1 MKEFDKLVD
10 IISQLREECPWDKE
24 QTHES
29 LSKHLI
35 EEAYELLDSL
45 AKLNNNNQESYRNLS
60 SELGDLLLQILLH
73 SKIASE
79 NGYFSIVEVVD
90 SLNEKLIKRH
100 PHVFGDV
107 SLDSAKEVEKQWEKI
122 KQEDKQSIFDDINK
136 NLPAIT
142 TAFKAQ
148 RKAESLNLSYKNY
161 EEALEDLISEIEEL
175 KEASSNDEK
184 KYELG
189 DVLFSLV
196 NVSRYIEADPEIQLK
211 KSTERFINRAKYVES
226 NKDDNFIA
234 IVISPFIFILP
245 VIKADIELIFL
256 FNCLFIPASWIS
268 YSKSETAL
276 KPLNMIVALY
286 LEQSVVV
293 IVENDKIFNL
303 CGLNFKSLKSDFF
316 IISTLSSAEKR

>member
-1 MKEFDKLVD
+1 MQEFDELVN
-10 IISQLREECPWDKE
+10 IISKLREECPWDKE

-45 AKLNNNNQESYRNLS
+45 AKLNNSDESFQNLE

-79 NGYFSIVEVVD
+79 NGYFSIVDVVD
-90 SLNEKLIKRH
+90 SLNKKLVKRH

-107 SLDSAKEVEKQWEKI
+107 KLGTPKEVQKQWEKI
-122 KQEDKQSIFDDINK
+122 KQEDKNSIFDDINN

-142 TAFKAQ
+142 TAFKVQ

-161 EEALEDLISEIEEL
+161 EEALSDLISEIQEL
-175 KEASSNDEK
+175 KDALSQEEK

-189 DVLFSLV
+189 DVLFSLI

-226 NKDDNFIA
+226 KINDN
-234 IVISPFIFILP
+234 
-245 VIKADIELIFL
+245 
-256 FNCLFIPASWIS
+256 
-268 YSKSETAL
+268 
-276 KPLNMIVALY
+276 
-286 LEQSVVV
+286 
-293 IVENDKIFNL
+293 
-303 CGLNFKSLKSDFF
+303 SDFEKLC
-316 IISTLSSAEKR
+316 IEAKKAEIE

>member
-1 MKEFDKLVD
+1 MKEFDELVNV
-10 IISQLREECPWDKE
+10 ISKLREECPWDKE

-45 AKLNNNNQESYRNLS
+45 AKLNNSDESFQNLE

-79 NGYFSIVEVVD
+79 NGYFSIVDVVD
-90 SLNEKLIKRH
+90 SLNKKLVKRH

-107 SLDSAKEVEKQWEKI
+107 KLGTPKEVQKQWEKI
-122 KQEDKQSIFDDINK
+122 KQGDKNSIFDDINK

-142 TAFKAQ
+142 TAFKVQ

-161 EEALEDLISEIEEL
+161 EEALSDLISEIEEL
-175 KEASSNDEK
+175 KDALSQEEK

-189 DVLFSLV
+189 DVLFSLI

-226 NKDDNFIA
+226 KINDN
-234 IVISPFIFILP
+234 S
-245 VIKADIELIFL
+245 DIEKL
-256 FNCLFIPASWIS
+256 WIEA
-268 YSKSETAL
+268 K
-276 KPLNMIVALY
+276 K
-286 LEQSVVV
+286 
-293 IVENDKIFNL
+293 
-303 CGLNFKSLKSDFF
+303 
-316 IISTLSSAEKR
+316 AEIE

>member
-1 MKEFDKLVD
+1 MKEFDELVNV
-10 IISQLREECPWDKE
+10 ISKLREECPWDKE

-45 AKLNNNNQESYRNLS
+45 AKLNDTDESFQNLE

-79 NGYFSIVEVVD
+79 NGYFSIVDVVD
-90 SLNEKLIKRH
+90 SLNKKLVKRH

-107 SLDSAKEVEKQWEKI
+107 KLGTPKEVQKQWEKI
-122 KQEDKQSIFDDINK
+122 KQEDKNSIFDDINK

-142 TAFKAQ
+142 TAFKVQ

-161 EEALEDLISEIEEL
+161 EEALSDLISEIEEL
-175 KEASSNDEK
+175 KDALTQEEK

-189 DVLFSLV
+189 DVLFSLI

-226 NKDDNFIA
+226 KINDN
-234 IVISPFIFILP
+234 S
-245 VIKADIELIFL
+245 DIEKL
-256 FNCLFIPASWIS
+256 WIEA
-268 YSKSETAL
+268 K
-276 KPLNMIVALY
+276 K
-286 LEQSVVV
+286 
-293 IVENDKIFNL
+293 
-303 CGLNFKSLKSDFF
+303 
-316 IISTLSSAEKR
+316 AEIE

>member
-1 MKEFDKLVD
+1 MQEFGELVN
-10 IISQLREECPWDKE
+10 IISKLREECPWDKE

-45 AKLNNNNQESYRNLS
+45 AKLNNSDESFQNLE

-79 NGYFSIVEVVD
+79 NGYFSIVDVVD
-90 SLNEKLIKRH
+90 SLNKKLVKRH

-107 SLDSAKEVEKQWEKI
+107 KLGTPKEVQKQWEKI
-122 KQEDKQSIFDDINK
+122 KQGDKNSIFDDINK

-142 TAFKAQ
+142 TAFKVQ

-161 EEALEDLISEIEEL
+161 EEALSDLISEIEEL
-175 KEASSNDEK
+175 KHALSEEEK

-189 DVLFSLV
+189 DVLFSLI

-226 NKDDNFIA
+226 KINDN
-234 IVISPFIFILP
+234 S
-245 VIKADIELIFL
+245 DIEKL
-256 FNCLFIPASWIS
+256 WIEA
-268 YSKSETAL
+268 K
-276 KPLNMIVALY
+276 K
-286 LEQSVVV
+286 
-293 IVENDKIFNL
+293 
-303 CGLNFKSLKSDFF
+303 
-316 IISTLSSAEKR
+316 AEIE

>member
-1 MKEFDKLVD
+1 MQEFDELVN
-10 IISQLREECPWDKE
+10 IISKLREECPWDKE

-45 AKLNNNNQESYRNLS
+45 AKLNNSDESFQNLE

-79 NGYFSIVEVVD
+79 NGYFSIVDVVD
-90 SLNEKLIKRH
+90 SLNKKLVKRH

-107 SLDSAKEVEKQWEKI
+107 KLGTPKEVQKQWEKI
-122 KQEDKQSIFDDINK
+122 KQEDKNSIFDDINN

-142 TAFKAQ
+142 TAFKVQ

-161 EEALEDLISEIEEL
+161 EEALSDLISEIQEL
-175 KEASSNDEK
+175 KDALSQEEK

-189 DVLFSLV
+189 DVLFSLI

-226 NKDDNFIA
+226 KINDN
-234 IVISPFIFILP
+234 S
-245 VIKADIELIFL
+245 DIEKL
-256 FNCLFIPASWIS
+256 WIEA
-268 YSKSETAL
+268 K
-276 KPLNMIVALY
+276 K
-286 LEQSVVV
+286 
-293 IVENDKIFNL
+293 
-303 CGLNFKSLKSDFF
+303 
-316 IISTLSSAEKR
+316 AEIE

>member
-1 MKEFDKLVD
+1 MQEFDELVN
-10 IISQLREECPWDKE
+10 IISKLREECPWDKE

-45 AKLNNNNQESYRNLS
+45 AKLNNSDESFQNLE

-79 NGYFSIVEVVD
+79 NGYFSIVDVVD
-90 SLNEKLIKRH
+90 SLNKKLVKRH

-107 SLDSAKEVEKQWEKI
+107 KLGTPKEVQKQWEKI
-122 KQEDKQSIFDDINK
+122 KQEDKNSIFDDINK

-142 TAFKAQ
+142 TAFKVQ

-161 EEALEDLISEIEEL
+161 EEALSDLISEIEEL
-175 KEASSNDEK
+175 KDALSQEEK

-189 DVLFSLV
+189 DVLFSLI

-226 NKDDNFIA
+226 KINDN
-234 IVISPFIFILP
+234 S
-245 VIKADIELIFL
+245 DIEKL
-256 FNCLFIPASWIS
+256 WIEA
-268 YSKSETAL
+268 K
-276 KPLNMIVALY
+276 K
-286 LEQSVVV
+286 
-293 IVENDKIFNL
+293 
-303 CGLNFKSLKSDFF
+303 
-316 IISTLSSAEKR
+316 AEIE

>member
-1 MKEFDKLVD
+1 MKEFDELVNV
-10 IISQLREECPWDKE
+10 ISKLREECPWDKE

-45 AKLNNNNQESYRNLS
+45 AKLNDSEESFQNLE

-79 NGYFSIVEVVD
+79 NEYFSIVDVVD
-90 SLNEKLIKRH
+90 SLNKKLIKRH

-107 SLDSAKEVEKQWEKI
+107 KLDTPKEVEKQWEKI
-122 KQEDKQSIFDDINK
+122 KQEDKNSIFDDLNK

-142 TAFKAQ
+142 TAFKVQ
-148 RKAESLNLSYKNY
+148 RKAENLNLSYKNY
-161 EEALEDLISEIEEL
+161 EEALSDLISEIEEL
-175 KEASSNDEK
+175 KDALTQEEK

-189 DVLFSLV
+189 DVLFSLI

-226 NKDDNFIA
+226 KINDD
-234 IVISPFIFILP
+234 S
-245 VIKADIELIFL
+245 DIEKL
-256 FNCLFIPASWIS
+256 WIEA
-268 YSKSETAL
+268 KKDE
-276 KPLNMIVALY
+276 I
-286 LEQSVVV
+286 E
-293 IVENDKIFNL
+293 
-303 CGLNFKSLKSDFF
+303 
-316 IISTLSSAEKR
+316 

>member
-1 MKEFDKLVD
+1 MQEFGELVN
-10 IISQLREECPWDKE
+10 IISKLREECPWDKE

-45 AKLNNNNQESYRNLS
+45 AKLNNSDESFQNLE

-79 NGYFSIVEVVD
+79 NGYFSIVDVVD
-90 SLNEKLIKRH
+90 SLNKKLVKRH

-107 SLDSAKEVEKQWEKI
+107 KLGTPKEVQKQWEKI
-122 KQEDKQSIFDDINK
+122 KQEDKNSIFDDINK

-142 TAFKAQ
+142 TAFKVQ

-161 EEALEDLISEIEEL
+161 EEALSDLISEIQEL
-175 KEASSNDEK
+175 KDALSQEEK

-189 DVLFSLV
+189 DVLFSLI

-226 NKDDNFIA
+226 KINDN
-234 IVISPFIFILP
+234 S
-245 VIKADIELIFL
+245 DIEKL
-256 FNCLFIPASWIS
+256 WIEA
-268 YSKSETAL
+268 K
-276 KPLNMIVALY
+276 K
-286 LEQSVVV
+286 
-293 IVENDKIFNL
+293 
-303 CGLNFKSLKSDFF
+303 
-316 IISTLSSAEKR
+316 AEIE

>member
-1 MKEFDKLVD
+1 MQEFGELVN
-10 IISQLREECPWDKE
+10 IISKLREECPWDKE

-45 AKLNNNNQESYRNLS
+45 AKLNNSDESFQNLE

-79 NGYFSIVEVVD
+79 NGYFSIVDVVD
-90 SLNEKLIKRH
+90 SLNKKLVKRH

-107 SLDSAKEVEKQWEKI
+107 KLGTPKEVQKQWEKI
-122 KQEDKQSIFDDINK
+122 KQEDKNSIFDDINK

-142 TAFKAQ
+142 TAFKVQ
-148 RKAESLNLSYKNY
+148 RKAENLNLSYKNY
-161 EEALEDLISEIEEL
+161 EEALSDLISEIEEL
-175 KEASSNDEK
+175 KDALSEEEK

-189 DVLFSLV
+189 DVLFSLI

-226 NKDDNFIA
+226 KINDN
-234 IVISPFIFILP
+234 S
-245 VIKADIELIFL
+245 DIEKL
-256 FNCLFIPASWIS
+256 WIEA
-268 YSKSETAL
+268 K
-276 KPLNMIVALY
+276 K
-286 LEQSVVV
+286 
-293 IVENDKIFNL
+293 
-303 CGLNFKSLKSDFF
+303 
-316 IISTLSSAEKR
+316 AEIE

>member
-1 MKEFDKLVD
+1 MKEFDELVD
-10 IISQLREECPWDKE
+10 IISKLREDCPWDKE

-45 AKLNNNNQESYRNLS
+45 AKLNDEDESFKNLE
-60 SELGDLLLQILLH
+60 SELGDLLLQVLLH

-79 NGYFSIVEVVD
+79 NGYFSIVGVVD
-90 SLNEKLIKRH
+90 SLNKKLVKRH

-107 SLDSAKEVEKQWEKI
+107 KLDSPKEVEKQWEKI
-122 KQEDKQSIFDDINK
+122 KQEDKNSIFDDINK

-148 RKAESLNLSYKNY
+148 RKAESINLSYKNY
-161 EEALEDLISEIEEL
+161 EEALEDLISEIDEL
-175 KEASSNDEK
+175 KHALSQDEK

-189 DVLFSLV
+189 DVLFSLI

-226 NKDDNFIA
+226 KINDN
-234 IVISPFIFILP
+234 S
-245 VIKADIELIFL
+245 DIEKL
-256 FNCLFIPASWIS
+256 WIEA
-268 YSKSETAL
+268 K
-276 KPLNMIVALY
+276 K
-286 LEQSVVV
+286 
-293 IVENDKIFNL
+293 
-303 CGLNFKSLKSDFF
+303 
-316 IISTLSSAEKR
+316 AEIE

>member
-1 MKEFDKLVD
+1 MQEFDELVN
-10 IISQLREECPWDKE
+10 IISKLREECPWDKE

-45 AKLNNNNQESYRNLS
+45 AKLNNSDESFQNLE

-79 NGYFSIVEVVD
+79 NGYFSIVDVVD
-90 SLNEKLIKRH
+90 SLNKKLVKRH

-107 SLDSAKEVEKQWEKI
+107 KLGTPKEVQKQWEKI
-122 KQEDKQSIFDDINK
+122 KQEDKNSIFDDINN

-142 TAFKAQ
+142 TAFKVQ

-161 EEALEDLISEIEEL
+161 EEALSDLISEIQEL
-175 KEASSNDEK
+175 KDALSQEEK

-189 DVLFSLV
+189 DVLFSLI
-196 NVSRYIEADPEIQLK
+196 NDSRYIEADPEIQLK

-226 NKDDNFIA
+226 KINDN
-234 IVISPFIFILP
+234 S
-245 VIKADIELIFL
+245 DIEKL
-256 FNCLFIPASWIS
+256 WIEA
-268 YSKSETAL
+268 K
-276 KPLNMIVALY
+276 K
-286 LEQSVVV
+286 
-293 IVENDKIFNL
+293 
-303 CGLNFKSLKSDFF
+303 
-316 IISTLSSAEKR
+316 AEIE

>member
-1 MKEFDKLVD
+1 MKEFDELVNV
-10 IISQLREECPWDKE
+10 ISKLREECPWDKE

-45 AKLNNNNQESYRNLS
+45 AKLNDSEESFQNLE

-79 NGYFSIVEVVD
+79 NEYFSIVDVVD
-90 SLNEKLIKRH
+90 SLNKKLVKRH

-107 SLDSAKEVEKQWEKI
+107 KLGTPKEVQKQWEKI
-122 KQEDKQSIFDDINK
+122 KQEDKNSIFDDLNK

-142 TAFKAQ
+142 TAFKVQ
-148 RKAESLNLSYKNY
+148 RKAENLNLSYKNY
-161 EEALEDLISEIEEL
+161 EEALSDLISEIEEL
-175 KEASSNDEK
+175 KDALTQEEK

-189 DVLFSLV
+189 DVLFSLI

-226 NKDDNFIA
+226 KINDD
-234 IVISPFIFILP
+234 S
-245 VIKADIELIFL
+245 DIEKL
-256 FNCLFIPASWIS
+256 WIEA
-268 YSKSETAL
+268 KKDE
-276 KPLNMIVALY
+276 I
-286 LEQSVVV
+286 E
-293 IVENDKIFNL
+293 
-303 CGLNFKSLKSDFF
+303 
-316 IISTLSSAEKR
+316 